1 MNLFQTKMQIATVI
15 CLCILIFGVNLM
27 LEYFKFESFRDAKY
41 SFINAKIIQNYEKQ
55 GKNNSYFILKLKS
68 NEFTFYTRTKN
79 KIDFTDARVGVI
91 SKNLKF
97 KEYLKNSFFLPNFKI
112 EPQKSSLSFTDNVQN
127 SIENQH
133 ENPKLKELYSALYI
147 ASPINKD
154 LRANVT
160 NWGIAHII
168 AISGFHLSL
177 IFAFIFFIVKPV
189 VRPLQSRYFPYVNIN
204 FHLSIFIFILMGF
217 YLYILDFTP
226 SFLRSYIMGVF
237 GFLLLSRGL
246 SIFKFGNLCL
256 TILIAVAF
264 SPKLLFSI
272 EFYFSCLGVFFIFLY
287 IHHFGDKNDLKSRLK
302 IALHTLYLEIFVFGA
317 MNIPVYY
324 FFTSA
329 SLYQLSVI
337 PLAYVFVVFYPLSI
351 ILHFFNLGGIFDSQ
365 MLAFLEFANKQS
377 DIFIP
382 FWIFVFFNFLL
393 IPAIKFKSIAI
404 FLSAGGMVLFIFSL
418 IF

>member
-1 MNLFQTKMQIATVI
+1 
-15 CLCILIFGVNLM
+15 
-27 LEYFKFESFRDAKY
+27 
-41 SFINAKIIQNYEKQ
+41 
-55 GKNNSYFILKLKS
+55 
-68 NEFTFYTRTKN
+68 
-79 KIDFTDARVGVI
+79 
-91 SKNLKF
+91 
-97 KEYLKNSFFLPNFKI
+97 
-112 EPQKSSLSFTDNVQN
+112 
-127 SIENQH
+127 
-133 ENPKLKELYSALYI
+133 
-147 ASPINKD
+147 
-154 LRANVT
+154 
-160 NWGIAHII
+160 
-168 AISGFHLSL
+168 
-177 IFAFIFFIVKPV
+177 
-189 VRPLQSRYFPYVNIN
+189 
-204 FHLSIFIFILMGF
+204 
-217 YLYILDFTP
+217 
-226 SFLRSYIMGVF
+226 MGVF

-272 EFYFSCLGVFFIFLY
+272 GFYFSCLGVFFIFLY

>member
-15 CLCILIFGVNLM
+15 GLCILIFGVNLM

-226 SFLRSYIMGVF
+226 SFLRSYIMGV
-237 GFLLLSRGL
+237 LD
-246 SIFKFGNLCL
+246 
-256 TILIAVAF
+256 
-264 SPKLLFSI
+264 
-272 EFYFSCLGVFFIFLY
+272 FYF
-287 IHHFGDKNDLKSRLK
+287 
-302 IALHTLYLEIFVFGA
+302 
-317 MNIPVYY
+317 
-324 FFTSA
+324 
-329 SLYQLSVI
+329 
-337 PLAYVFVVFYPLSI
+337 LAE
-351 ILHFFNLGGIFDSQ
+351 D
-365 MLAFLEFANKQS
+365 
-377 DIFIP
+377 
-382 FWIFVFFNFLL
+382 
-393 IPAIKFKSIAI
+393 
-404 FLSAGGMVLFIFSL
+404 
-418 IF
+418 